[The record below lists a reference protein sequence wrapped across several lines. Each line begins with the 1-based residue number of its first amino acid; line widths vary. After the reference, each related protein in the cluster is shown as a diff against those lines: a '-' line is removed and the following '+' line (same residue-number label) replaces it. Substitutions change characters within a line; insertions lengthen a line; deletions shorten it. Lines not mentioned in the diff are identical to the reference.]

1 MELCFLHSILKAPF
15 LVFGWGGD
23 FFREHEHLRSWDP
36 GSGRN
41 HQGNWLVTVW
51 LNKSKKIS
59 QFPINRQSLKWKMLI
74 GGWRLSRKIF
84 TVKLKLFHHH
94 MHVRFNYCAYIMFYE
109 QDPPTCRALQRI
121 GHPPA
126 HPPHVTP
133 TKHKQKIRHLSINR
147 ARPRGHKTQT
157 NSLLISVLSFCY
169 IYIFLICKWHW
180 NQKWALSFNAWGPS

>member
-1 MELCFLHSILKAPF
+1 M
-15 LVFGWGGD
+15 
-23 FFREHEHLRSWDP
+23 
-36 GSGRN
+36 
-41 HQGNWLVTVW
+41 
-51 LNKSKKIS
+51 
-59 QFPINRQSLKWKMLI
+59 
-74 GGWRLSRKIF
+74 SRKIF

-94 MHVRFNYCAYIMFYE
+94 THVRFNYCAHIMFYE

-169 IYIFLICKWHW
+169 IYIYS
-180 NQKWALSFNAWGPS
+180 LSVSDIEIKSELLVLMHGGLVKFTIRK

>member
-23 FFREHEHLRSWDP
+23 FFWEHENLRSWDP

-59 QFPINRQSLKWKMLI
+59 QFPTNRQSLKWKMLN
-74 GGWRLSRKIF
+74 GEWRLSRKIF
-84 TVKLKLFHHH
+84 TVILKLFHHH

-126 HPPHVTP
+126 HPPRVTP
-133 TKHKQKIRHLSINR
+133 TKHKQKIRHPLIEPGPGAIKLR
-147 ARPRGHKTQT
+147 QT
-157 NSLLISVLSFCY
+157 HFWSQSCLFAI
-169 IYIFLICKWHW
+169 
-180 NQKWALSFNAWGPS
+180 